1 MTTKKY
7 VILVLIVLLG
17 GGLYA
22 GDKPAQDQSTL
33 SDQLTMSVLYVQSA
47 AEYRALCYQA
57 FNAATTELENRLQ
70 NERPKKPFAV
80 IVDIDETMLDNS
92 PYEAKLITDTL
103 TYPDHWKEW
112 IDLAEADPIPGA
124 VPFLNDAIKKG
135 VEVFYVSNRKNMY
148 LQATMKNLRA
158 KEFPH
163 VDTDHVYLRTDM
175 SSKTPRRN
183 EISKNYTIALLI
195 GDNLNDFS
203 DIFEKKPSSDRKQ
216 MVDANQ
222 GMFGSKY
229 IILPNP
235 MYGEWEGA
243 VYDYNW
249 SMTPAQRDS
258 ARKANLRTY

>member
-1 MTTKKY
+1 VTTRKY
-7 VILVLIVLLG
+7 VILAIIILLNA
-17 GGLYA
+17 GLFA
-22 GDKPAQDQSTL
+22 GEKPTQDHSTL

-57 FNAATTELENRLQ
+57 FNAAATSLDNRLQ
-70 NERPKKPFAV
+70 TEHPKKPFAV
-80 IVDIDETMLDNS
+80 VVDLDETMLDNS
-92 PYEAKLITDTL
+92 PYEAKLVKDTL
-103 TYPDHWKEW
+103 AYPAHWKEW
-112 IDLAEADPIPGA
+112 IDLAEADPLPGA
-124 VPFLNDAIKKG
+124 VPFLNDAVKKG

-148 LQATMKNLRA
+148 LQSTIKNLLT
-158 KEFPH
+158 KGFPH
-163 VDTDHVYLRTDM
+163 VDTEHVYLRTDV

-183 EISKNYTIALLI
+183 EISRNYTIALLI

-203 DIFEKKPSSDRKQ
+203 DIFKHKSSAERSQ
-216 MVDANQ
+216 LVDKNHTA
-222 GMFGSKY
+222 FGSKY

-249 SMTPAQRDS
+249 SLTPAQKDS

>member
-1 MTTKKY
+1 VTTKKF
-7 VILVLIVLLG
+7 VILVLIVLLS

-22 GDKPAQDQSTL
+22 GDNPAPDQGTL

-57 FNAATTELENRLQ
+57 FNAAAASLENRLQ

-80 IVDIDETMLDNS
+80 VVDIDETMLDNS
-92 PYEAKLITDTL
+92 PYEAKLVIDTL
-103 TYPDHWKEW
+103 AYPDHWKEW
-112 IDLAEADPIPGA
+112 IELAEADPVPGA
-124 VPFLNDAIKKG
+124 IMFLNDAIKKG

-148 LQATMKNLRA
+148 LQATLKNLRS
-158 KEFPH
+158 KGFPH
-163 VDTDHVYLRTDM
+163 VDTEHVYLRTDS

-203 DIFEKKPSSDRKQ
+203 DIFEHRASAERSQ
-216 MVDANQ
+216 LVDKNQ
-222 GMFGSKY
+222 TAFGSKY

-249 SMTPAQRDS
+249 SLTPAQKDS
-258 ARKANLRTY
+258 ARKTNLRTY